1 MHKNIFSIFV
11 LLLILTASC
20 AKKQDASSTQ
30 EKAAT
35 VTQGD
40 AGARDI
46 STATLV
52 SLDPEIQ
59 QYDDAV
65 VSAKSKYDKGQNPA
79 NTAELLKAYIAFAD
93 YMQYESTVSPRQGK
107 YHRALVEYKH
117 ALALEPGNEKVN
129 NEIRQIEDI
138 YRSMGRPIP
147 GEESM

>member
-1 MHKNIFSIFV
+1 MHKKLFPIFV

-20 AKKQDASSTQ
+20 AKKQDASSTE

-35 VTQGD
+35 ATQGD

-59 QYDDAV
+59 QFDDAV
-65 VSAKSKYDKGQNPA
+65 VSAKSKYDKDQNPA

-93 YMQYESTVSPRQGK
+93 YMQYENRK
-107 YHRALVEYKH
+107 
-117 ALALEPGNEKVN
+117 
-129 NEIRQIEDI
+129 
-138 YRSMGRPIP
+138 
-147 GEESM
+147 